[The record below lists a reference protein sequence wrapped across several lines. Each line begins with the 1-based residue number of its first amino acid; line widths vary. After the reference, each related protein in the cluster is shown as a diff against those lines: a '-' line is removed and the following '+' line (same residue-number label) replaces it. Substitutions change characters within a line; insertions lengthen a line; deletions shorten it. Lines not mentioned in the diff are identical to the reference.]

1 MYKGTS
7 AYSRI
12 AYETTTRLAKMG
24 HTVGQIPFGR
34 TNMMGNFPIDNV
46 LVMTSG
52 KDPFA
57 EDVMLTHYVD
67 FPADLLL
74 TNVEPW
80 TFMNLPH
87 WGINWIPYCII
98 DHSPVSGQI
107 TGKIQNSFKN
117 IAISKFGQRELAKK
131 NIESTYIP
139 NGVDTAVFHPLSK
152 EEKAEAKKAFFLDPD
167 DFVVGIVCMNRSRKG
182 IPRMLRGYKKFLS
195 DNPDVHKSKL
205 LLWTNIMPTAMSQ
218 DVEFGVSDVGEY
230 LLPEIMDLG
239 LDKVVM
245 WPNWPDVQRIGGLPD
260 YDPTSK
266 WDMVR
271 LYGASDC
278 HLLTSFGEGAGMT
291 YLEAGAMGIPSVYT
305 NYAAAPEYAGPAGF
319 SVNASDYVIMNTPG
333 VRRYLPDVDGIAEA
347 LTKAYN
353 ANRDKL
359 ARIAVRHVKKYD
371 WKVIMNDYW
380 KPFLDIC
387 EQELCPL
394 ITKDGLGSWARK
406 PLGEVAKTGIKSG
419 KES

>member
-1 MYKGTS
+1 MLSSNYGGLQDLSNLERNVALFDNKKEALRDNHEIPKDPSELEIWKQIYGKTDRPNRGNTAVATLEEEEILRFKKAPYEQTVYDITTGT
-7 AYSRI
+7 
-12 AYETTTRLAKMG
+12 
-24 HTVGQIPFGR
+24 
-34 TNMMGNFPIDNV
+34 GNF
-46 LVMTSG
+46 
-52 KDPFA
+52 FA
-57 EDVMLTHYVD
+57 
-67 FPADLLL
+67 
-74 TNVEPW
+74 N
-80 TFMNLPH
+80 
-87 WGINWIPYCII
+87 GILIHNCPI

-139 NGVDTAVFHPLSK
+139 NGVDTEVFHPLSK

-167 DFVVGIVCMNRSRKG
+167 DFVVGITAMNRSRKG

-218 DVEFGVSDVGEY
+218 DVEFGISDVGEY
-230 LLPEIMDLG
+230 LLPEIIDLG
-239 LDKVVM
+239 LNDNVM
-245 WPNWPDVQRIGGLPD
+245 WPNWNDVMRVGGLQD
-260 YDPTSK
+260 YDPTSR
-266 WDMVR
+266 WDMLR

-333 VRRYLPDVDGIAEA
+333 VRRYLPDVDGIADA

-353 ANRDKL
+353 ADRDKL
-359 ARIAVRHVKKYD
+359 ARIAVRHAKKYD
-371 WKVIMNDYW
+371 WKVIMSDYW
-380 KPFLDIC
+380 KPFLEDC
-387 EQELCPL
+387 ERELCPL
-394 ITKDGLGSWARK
+394 ITKGGLDSWAK
-406 PLGEVAKTGIKSG
+406 K
-419 KES
+419 